1 MESNKLLQQTFH
13 KNMFINNTR
22 QRSNSWNSLNS
33 NHPSTSEEYKN
44 NTQEHNV
51 NPNTKW
57 QFDKSHKRKRNVNSP
72 RDKNN
77 QAKLQKLQKQ
87 TLYQIPTK
95 NSSDILTEVNE
106 NTLKS
111 NSSRQKEFKPP
122 KSKLICND
130 AFTHRS

>member
-1 MESNKLLQQTFH
+1 
-13 KNMFINNTR
+13 MFINNTR

-33 NHPSTSEEYKN
+33 NYPSTSEEYKN

-77 QAKLQKLQKQ
+77 QAKLQKQ

-95 NSSDILTEVNE
+95 NSSDICIN
-106 NTLKS
+106 
-111 NSSRQKEFKPP
+111 
-122 KSKLICND
+122 
-130 AFTHRS
+130 RS